1 MKVLTKHITRDL
13 NIYQWETAT
22 PPGRK
27 KPYVQETE
35 SYQFRQPEQR
45 GFCIENNLGFPQAF
59 WMTDEVNNLDY
70 DDNGSWCHGVYIT
83 KKGNGFGQGRHEI
96 MLS

>member
-1 MKVLTKHITRDL
+1 M
-13 NIYQWETAT
+13 
-22 PPGRK
+22 
-27 KPYVQETE
+27 QETE

-70 DDNGSWCHGVYIT
+70 DTMTMEAGAMAFT
-83 KKGNGFGQGRHEI
+83 LPKKGTVLAKVVMR
-96 MLS
+96 

>member
-1 MKVLTKHITRDL
+1 MGDSHSTWPEKTL
-13 NIYQWETAT
+13 
-22 PPGRK
+22 
-27 KPYVQETE
+27 QETE

-70 DDNGSWCHGVYIT
+70 DDNGSWWHGVYIT

-96 MLS
+96 MPS